1 MTLNVA
7 LQKAD
12 LEVKIVGAKGAV
24 NSFNNDPTQSD
35 YAKVYLNTVWEVVE
49 SIIDDYERDI
59 AMLNDVIH
67 DPDALQ

>member
-12 LEVKIVGAKGAV
+12 LDVKIIGAKGAV

-35 YAKVYLNTVWEVVE
+35 YAKVYLNTIWEVVE
-49 SIIDDYERDI
+49 SIIADYERDI
-59 AMLNDVIH
+59 DSLQN
-67 DPDALQ
+67 ALEITNA

>member
-12 LEVKIVGAKGAV
+12 LEVKIIGAKGAV

-35 YAKVYLNTVWEVVE
+35 YAKVYLNTIWEVVE
-49 SIIDDYERDI
+49 SIIADYERDI
-59 AMLNDVIH
+59 DSLQN
-67 DPDALQ
+67 ALEITNA

>member
-12 LEVKIVGAKGAV
+12 LDVKIIGAKGAV

-35 YAKVYLNTVWEVVE
+35 YAKVYLNTIWEVVE
-49 SIIDDYERDI
+49 SIIADYERDI
-59 AMLNDVIH
+59 DSLQN
-67 DPDALQ
+67 ALDITNA